1 MEATVA
7 EKAKVILVG
16 GMDYNIPDELKE
28 RFEIVKH
35 IAQGSKYNMLPQAQ
49 YIFVITQWANHNIVD
64 QVKRECKIPVIWLRQ
79 GWASMKADLQKR
91 SLLPPD
97 ASPEVAPQVPASQSD
112 AAPASTLGLSEAEIW
127 KKFGEKMVEA
137 CRNVLK
143 LGEKVSQA
151 DLLEVLSMAG
161 PPAEDCEL
169 FLPKLQ
175 MLGIIAPT
183 KNGLW
188 RLASSEEQPYEEES
202 DEVVPVSTPKPRRV
216 APPADQR
223 SESEER
229 LRRIPGNPALVT
241 KLIASLPRGP
251 YPTKKAIQR
260 EMRKYKEFAGLTDN
274 QIRLAVD
281 RAIEQKIVDDT
292 HESLFIE
299 HQNDHQ
305 LTAIEKPV
313 VEESEPEVPK
323 VLPTLNV
330 FQAMMAPPP
339 PPPVVLAPQGMSKR
353 DVEEKWCFVLA
364 RVKDVRQ
371 RLADIL
377 THCRIEWMETNKVLV
392 IFLPAAISNCQRFL
406 ESTENWG
413 TISRIVQEHFTR
425 DTVIRFMLDNG
436 LRV

>member
-1 MEATVA
+1 MTEVAVA
-7 EKAKVILVG
+7 EKAKIILVG

-35 IAQGSKYNMLPQAQ
+35 IAQGSKYNMLPQADFV
-49 YIFVITQWANHNIVD
+49 FVITQWANHNIVE
-64 QVKRECKIPVIWLRQ
+64 QVKRECKAPVIWLRQ

-97 ASPEVAPQVPASQSD
+97 ASPEVAPQAPEPPAST
-112 AAPASTLGLSEAEIW
+112 APASTLGLSEAEIW

-137 CRNVLK
+137 CRTLMT
-143 LGEKVSQA
+143 LGQKVPKKE
-151 DLLEVLSMAG
+151 LLEIMAMAG
-161 PPAEDCEL
+161 PPPEDCQL

-188 RLASSEEQPYEEES
+188 RLASSDEEAYEEEG
-202 DEVVPVSTPKPRRV
+202 DEVVAAPPKPRRV
-216 APPADQR
+216 APAVDTR
-223 SESEER
+223 TESEER
-229 LRRIPGNPALVT
+229 LRRIPGNPAMVT
-241 KLIASLPRGP
+241 KLIAALPRGP
-251 YPTKKAIQR
+251 YPTKKAIHR
-260 EMRKYKEFAGLTDN
+260 EMRKYKEFAGLTEN
-274 QIRLAVD
+274 QVRLAVE

-299 HQNDHQ
+299 HQNDHH

-313 VEESEPEVPK
+313 VQDEPEVPK
-323 VLPTLNV
+323 VLPVPTA

-339 PPPVVLAPQGMSKR
+339 PPPVVVAPQGMSRR
-353 DVEEKWCFVLA
+353 DVEEKWCFV
-364 RVKDVRQ
+364 VEHTKNVRE
-371 RLADIL
+371 RLSSIL

-392 IFLPAAISNCQRFL
+392 VFLPPPIANCLKFL
-406 ESTENWG
+406 EATENWG

-425 DTVIRFMLDNG
+425 DTVIRFMQDNG

>member
-1 MEATVA
+1 MMEVAVA
-7 EKAKVILVG
+7 EKARIILVG
-16 GMDYNIPDELKE
+16 GMDYNVPSELKE

-35 IAQGSKYNMLPQAQ
+35 ITQGSKYNMLPQAD
-49 YIFVITQWANHNIVD
+49 YVFVITQWANHNIVG
-64 QVKRECKIPVIWLRQ
+64 QVKRECKIPVVWLQQ
-79 GWASMKADLQKR
+79 GWASMKSELQKR

-97 ASPEVAPQVPASQSD
+97 ASPEVAPQAPGPQSPP
-112 AAPASTLGLSEAEIW
+112 APAATLGLSEAEIW

-137 CRNVLK
+137 CRTLLT
-143 LGEKVSQA
+143 LGQKVPEKE
-151 DLLEVLSMAG
+151 LLEIMAMAG
-161 PPAEDCEL
+161 PPPEDCQL
-169 FLPKLQ
+169 FLGKLQ

-188 RLASSEEQPYEEES
+188 RLASSDEEAYE
-202 DEVVPVSTPKPRRV
+202 DEGDEPMP
-216 APPADQR
+216 APSKSRAAAPTADR

-241 KLIASLPRGP
+241 KLISSLPRGP
-251 YPTKKAIQR
+251 YPTKASIHR

-274 QIRLAVD
+274 QVRLAVE

-299 HQNDHQ
+299 HANDHQ

-313 VEESEPEVPK
+313 AQQEEPAVPK
-323 VLPTLNV
+323 VLPTQTYFPLV
-330 FQAMMAPPP
+330 SPPP
-339 PPPVVLAPQGMSKR
+339 PPPVVVAPQGMSKQE
-353 DVEEKWCFVLA
+353 VEKKWCYVVG
-364 RVKDVRQ
+364 RVKDVRE
-371 RLADIL
+371 RLSDIL
-377 THCRIEWMETNKVLV
+377 LHCRIEWMETNKVLV

-413 TISRIVQEHFTR
+413 TVSRIVQEHFTR